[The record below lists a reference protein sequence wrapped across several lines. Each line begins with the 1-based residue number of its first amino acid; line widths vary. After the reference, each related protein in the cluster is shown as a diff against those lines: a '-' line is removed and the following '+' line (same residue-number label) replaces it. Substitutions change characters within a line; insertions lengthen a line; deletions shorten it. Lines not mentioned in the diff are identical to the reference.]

1 MAWEKKDV
9 GSELVFDGNKQEK
22 KLIELSD
29 TEKDALIKVW
39 EANEIVQKNEIEK
52 FTTDKE
58 SGKKKLKDLGL
69 TDDEIKAMVRW
80 MG

>member
-1 MAWEKKDV
+1 MAWERKDV
-9 GSELVFDGNKQEK
+9 GSELVFDGDKQEK
-22 KLIELSD
+22 KLIELSN

-39 EANEIVQKNEIEK
+39 ESNEIAQKNEIEK

-69 TDDEIKAMVRW
+69 TDDEIKAMVR
-80 MG
+80 

>member
-1 MAWEKKDV
+1 MAWERKDV

-52 FTTDKE
+52 FPTHTD
-58 SGKKKLKDLGL
+58 SGKNKLKELGL
-69 TDDEIKAMVRW
+69 TDDEIKAMLR
-80 MG
+80 

>member
-1 MAWEKKDV
+1 MAWERKDV

-69 TDDEIKAMVRW
+69 TDDEIKAMVR
-80 MG
+80 

>member
-1 MAWEKKDV
+1 MAWERKDV

-39 EANEIVQKNEIEK
+39 ELNETTFKNEFEK
-52 FTTDKE
+52 FATNKD
-58 SGKKKLKDLGL
+58 SGKNKLKELGL
-69 TDDEIKAMVRW
+69 TDDEIKAMLR
-80 MG
+80 

>member
-1 MAWEKKDV
+1 MAWERKDV

-52 FTTDKE
+52 FTTNKD
-58 SGKKKLKDLGL
+58 SGKNKLKELGL
-69 TDDEIKAMVRW
+69 TDDEIKAMLR
-80 MG
+80 